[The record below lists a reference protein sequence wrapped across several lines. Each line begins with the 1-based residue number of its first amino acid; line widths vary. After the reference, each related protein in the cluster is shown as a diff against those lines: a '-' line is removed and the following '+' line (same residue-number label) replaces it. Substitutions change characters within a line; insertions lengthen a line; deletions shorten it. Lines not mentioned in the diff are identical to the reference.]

1 MKKLICICLGVCLLA
16 GFCACRWGKDEPTGV
31 ISTREA
37 ATTQAAATQDDDA
50 GSINHTVTKRIHESL
65 PEFAFTLHG
74 DENIDDS
81 DPEFRLATAGVTA
94 IEITGEGFRQRL
106 DGFETEFVVPHE
118 GNDDYGLVLDDF
130 NNDGFLDLRLHYYTT
145 MREEISLFWLW
156 DSALK
161 QFVRNGQLEELSD
174 ARHFAR
180 EEDGT
185 RMYRFLKGYM
195 EELGVPSFNDYY
207 YEYIEGEFVLTEYS
221 IMWYE
226 DEGEDSY
233 ECIETYKLVDGK
245 MELASQT
252 REKE

>member
-1 MKKLICICLGVCLLA
+1 MKKLICMCLAVCLLA
-16 GFCACRWGKDEPTGV
+16 GFCACRWGKDGPTGV

-37 ATTQAAATQDDDA
+37 VTTQAATTQADA
-50 GSINHTVTKRIHESL
+50 GPVNHTVTKRIHESL
-65 PEFAFTLHG
+65 PEFTFTLHG
-74 DENIDDS
+74 DEAIDDS
-81 DPEFRLATAGVTA
+81 DPDFVITIAGITA

-185 RMYRFLKGYM
+185 RMYRFLKGYN
-195 EELGVPSFNDYY
+195 EDAGVPTYNDYY
-207 YEYIEGEFVLTEYS
+207 YEYIGGEFVLTEYA

-226 DEGEDSY
+226 YEDDEISY
-233 ECIETYKLVDGK
+233 ENIETYKLVDGEMVLVSK
-245 MELASQT
+245 T
-252 REKE
+252 REEE